1 MNVVRATR
9 THYRRTVAYLKP
21 PFFVRKIGNKM
32 AMRFGAGGSSVLV
45 VRGRNTGAEQHIPV
59 IPAEVDGTRYIVS
72 TRGESEWVRNL
83 RAAGSCE
90 LRRKGNTEKFAA
102 VEVPTGERGPIIE
115 QYRATAGR
123 TVTTYWNKLPDAAD
137 HPTFRLQP
145 A

>member
-1 MNVVRATR
+1 M
-9 THYRRTVAYLKP
+9 AYLKP
-21 PFFVRKIGNKM
+21 PFFVRKIGNKL
-32 AMRFGAGGSSVLV
+32 AMRFGAGGSSTLV
-45 VRGRNTGAEQHIPV
+45 VRGRNTGIEQQIPV
-59 IPAEVDGTRYIVS
+59 VPAEIDGTRYVVS

-83 RAAGSCE
+83 RAAGTCE
-90 LRRKGNTEKFAA
+90 LRHKGTAEKFVA

-123 TVTTYWNKLPDAAD
+123 TVATYFNKLPDAAD